1 MHRLC
6 ILYNMAKG
14 GNQSLSQPEAEHK
27 LGSGHQQLRGQTL
40 EEAGG
45 TLFLGHVGHNPE
57 ARFRVVKVAV
67 LDTGLNHVQGSRD
80 NQRGT
85 GTADRGDKVL
95 SPRGRVV
102 VLQGVDVLLGESR
115 TTEELIHR

>member
-14 GNQSLSQPEAEHK
+14 GDQSLSQPEAEHE

-40 EEAGG
+40 EEASG

-67 LDTGLNHVQGSRD
+67 LDTGLDHVQGSRN
-80 NQRGT
+80 NQ
-85 GTADRGDKVL
+85 
-95 SPRGRVV
+95 
-102 VLQGVDVLLGESR
+102 
-115 TTEELIHR
+115 